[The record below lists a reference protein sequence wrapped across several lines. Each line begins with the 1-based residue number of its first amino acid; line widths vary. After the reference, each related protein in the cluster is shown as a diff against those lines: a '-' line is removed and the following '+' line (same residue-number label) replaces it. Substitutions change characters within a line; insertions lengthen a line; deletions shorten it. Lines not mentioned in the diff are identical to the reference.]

1 MKTVIDR
8 IEEAYKRDRDSWPEK
23 TRIRFHRALKWARR
37 AESESGDVDAEFIFL
52 WISFN
57 AAYARLIEEQSTAN
71 ERDRYEQF
79 LRLMV
84 VADRKRQLSALLF
97 SDFADSLTRLIEN
110 QYVSFDYWQHQL
122 YPDRSISWESEFS
135 KSIRRAEKAVREQDI
150 LPYLMIV
157 LSRVQVLR
165 NQIMHGAATYGSGTN
180 REQVRDATHFMRQFV
195 PMMLEIMLVDP
206 EQDWGEVMY
215 PVQ

>member
-1 MKTVIDR
+1 
-8 IEEAYKRDRDSWPEK
+8 
-23 TRIRFHRALKWARR
+23 
-37 AESESGDVDAEFIFL
+37 L